1 MGLFGKPE
9 IHPIGDAN
17 PYRPWLNV
25 PAVLTLAAR
34 EGMDAQHSFGNLMYS
49 VAAQMDETHFRHTS
63 NQWHIKLL
71 RQFTVPLRRTFFL
84 RTGEEPSAANRFFS
98 KLFYHFYHLGY

>member
-63 NQWHIKLL
+63 NQCHIKLL